1 MEQKNEFPNIYNVY
15 TLVRDQFPEYQ
26 IDLVINKNVG
36 KITCNKRSIS
46 RFDCKFLESQLSALG
61 KDAVMQTVSVMIT
74 MIQRKFII
82 AHYKR
87 KAGHG
92 SNAFNISANLIKFAR
107 ANSKSV
113 SGAARFLGVCD
124 NTFRKYAIMHN
135 IYDGMAN
142 MSGAGISKGYKSD
155 IYGVKLD
162 DIFANKYPH
171 YPLKALKKRMLSQY
185 LIEEKC
191 NICGYDK
198 IRKRDFASPLDL
210 KFKDKQ
216 GDYNFDNLHLV
227 CKNCQF
233 VMDDRYKFI
242 FLYDKK
248 LKGIQELKVRDYDKI
263 WEEYNSSL
271 RKAVIAPNPDSEEYL
286 DEDVMDKN
294 ILNEIVN
301 AETESSG
308 SEIKSKRK
316 KTKKEDIDNMDT
328 SGISS
333 IWNKWNQ

>member
-15 TLVRDQFPEYQ
+15 TMVRDQFPEYQ
-26 IDLVINKNVG
+26 IDLVINKNAG
-36 KITCNKRSIS
+36 KITCNKKTVS
-46 RFDCKFLESQLSALG
+46 RLDCKFVESTLSALG
-61 KDAVMQTVSVMIT
+61 KDAVMQTVSVIVT
-74 MIQRKFII
+74 MIQRRFII

-87 KAGHG
+87 KGGHG

-113 SGAARFLGVCD
+113 AGAARFLGICD
-124 NTFRKYAIMHN
+124 NTFRKYAIMHGV
-135 IYDGMAN
+135 YDGMVN

-155 IYGVKLD
+155 VYGVKLD
-162 DIFANKYPH
+162 DVFANKHPN

-191 NICGYDK
+191 NVCGYDK

-210 KFKDKQ
+210 KFKNKQ
-216 GDYNFDNLHLV
+216 GDYSFDNLHLV

-233 VMDDRYKFI
+233 VMDDKYKFI

-263 WEEYNSSL
+263 WEEYNASL
-271 RKAVIAPNPDSEEYL
+271 RKAVISKNQNSEDHL
-286 DEDVMDKN
+286 DEDYMNEEVLQE
-294 ILNEIVN
+294 ILDSQ
-301 AETESSG
+301 TEASG
-308 SEIKSKRK
+308 SEVKSKRK
-316 KTKKEDIDNMDT
+316 RSKKEDEDNIDT
-328 SGISS
+328 TGISS